1 MKNYGMSVMSIKGHP
16 HMPPSVKLS
25 P

>member
-1 MKNYGMSVMSIKGHP
+1 MKNYGMSVMSNKGHP
-16 HMPPSVKLS
+16 HMPPSVKFS